1 LGCKDIQEKAGSGKS
16 RRIESIQEFH
26 QGETMNGR
34 ISAVL
39 VAMGAMILFAGSASD
54 RAGAQSSSRETE
66 LSAANVQDDRL
77 DSRQDNG
84 QQSGQPPQNS
94 DYPRRDDTG
103 RADDDRARRDDGRSD
118 VPEEGERVTLPPDTI
133 ISVRIADEI
142 SSNKNHTGDIFTG
155 IVDPSVLIH
164 NQVVIPRGTEA
175 HVRMAED
182 KKGGHIHGKAE
193 VRLELVSLVVNG
205 RRLGVESDPEVRG
218 QGAMSAK
225 VKAAEKSGEH
235 VGGSA
240 TGVAGPAGS
249 AAGPVIA
256 AFSAPKVEMKA
267 NSRVEFILAEP
278 FTFARPPVTNA
289 PQGQ

>member
-1 LGCKDIQEKAGSGKS
+1 IQEKAGSGKS
-16 RRIESIQEFH
+16 RRLESIQEFH
-26 QGETMNGR
+26 QGGTMNGR
-34 ISAVL
+34 ISATL

-54 RAGAQSSSRETE
+54 RAGAQNSSRETE
-66 LSAANVQDDRL
+66 LSAANVQDDHQ

-84 QQSGQPPQNS
+84 QQSGQQSGQPQNS
-94 DYPRRDDTG
+94 DYPRRDD
-103 RADDDRARRDDGRSD
+103 ARRDDTGRAD

-218 QGAMSAK
+218 QGAMGAK
-225 VKAAEKSGEH
+225 AKAAEKSGEH
-235 VGGSA
+235 AGGSA

-256 AFSAPKVEMKA
+256 AFSAAKVEMKP

>member
-1 LGCKDIQEKAGSGKS
+1 
-16 RRIESIQEFH
+16 
-26 QGETMNGR
+26 MNGR
-34 ISAVL
+34 ISAAF
-39 VAMGAMILFAGSASD
+39 VAIGAMVLFAGSAAD
-54 RAGAQSSSRETE
+54 RAGAQSSSRKTE
-66 LSAANVQDDRL
+66 LSAANVQDDRQ

-84 QQSGQPPQNS
+84 QQGGQPQSS
-94 DYPRRDDTG
+94 DYPRRDDARRDDTR
-103 RADDDRARRDDGRSD
+103 RADDDRARTDERRAD
-118 VPEEGERVTLPPDTI
+118 VPEEGERVTLPPDSI

-193 VRLELVSLVVNG
+193 VRLELISLVVNG
-205 RRLGVESDPEVRG
+205 RRLGVESDPEVKG
-218 QGAMSAK
+218 QGAMAAK
-225 VKAAEKSGEH
+225 AKAAEKSGEH
-235 VGGSA
+235 AGGSA

-256 AFSAPKVEMKA
+256 AFSSAKVEMKA
-267 NSRVEFILAEP
+267 NSRVEFVLAEP

>member
-1 LGCKDIQEKAGSGKS
+1 
-16 RRIESIQEFH
+16 
-26 QGETMNGR
+26 MNGR
-34 ISAVL
+34 ISTVL
-39 VAMGAMILFAGSASD
+39 VAMGAVVLFAGSASD
-54 RAGAQSSSRETE
+54 RAGARSSSRQTE
-66 LSAANVQDDRL
+66 LSAANVQDDRQ

-94 DYPRRDDTG
+94 DYPRRDD
-103 RADDDRARRDDGRSD
+103 ARRDDTGRAD

-205 RRLGVESDPEVRG
+205 RRLGVESDPEVKG
-218 QGAMSAK
+218 PGAMGAK
-225 VKAAEKSGEH
+225 AKAAEKSGEH
-235 VGGSA
+235 AGGSA
-240 TGVAGPAGS
+240 TSVAGPAGS

-256 AFSAPKVEMKA
+256 AFSAAKVEMKA
-267 NSRVEFILAEP
+267 NSRVEFVLAEP

>member
-1 LGCKDIQEKAGSGKS
+1 
-16 RRIESIQEFH
+16 
-26 QGETMNGR
+26 MNGQ
-34 ISAVL
+34 ISAAL
-39 VAMGAMILFAGSASD
+39 VVMGAMFFLAGSTAD
-54 RAGAQSSSRETE
+54 RVGAQTSPPTE
-66 LSAANVQDDRL
+66 LNVGSAQDD
-77 DSRQDNG
+77 G
-84 QQSGQPPQNS
+84 QQSGQPQNS
-94 DYPRRDDTG
+94 DYPRRDDA
-103 RADDDRARRDDGRSD
+103 RRDEARRPDDDRARRDDRGSD
-118 VPEEGERVTLPPDTI
+118 APAEGERITLPPDTI

-164 NQVVIPRGTEA
+164 NNVVIPRGTEA

-182 KKGGHIHGKAE
+182 KKGGHIHGKAR

-225 VKAAEKSGEH
+225 VKAEEKSGDH
-235 VGGSA
+235 ISVG

-256 AFSAPKVEMKA
+256 AFAAPKVEMKA

-278 FTFARPPVTNA
+278 FTFAKPPVTEA
-289 PQGQ
+289 PPAQ

>member
-1 LGCKDIQEKAGSGKS
+1 
-16 RRIESIQEFH
+16 
-26 QGETMNGR
+26 MNGHT
-34 ISAVL
+34 SAALVL
-39 VAMGAMILFAGSASD
+39 MGAMILFAGSAAD
-54 RAGAQSSSRETE
+54 RAGARASRQTE
-66 LSAANVQDDRL
+66 LNTAIG
-77 DSRQDNG
+77 QDNRQEGG
-84 QQSGQPPQNS
+84 QPQNS
-94 DYPRRDDTG
+94 DYPRRDD
-103 RADDDRARRDDGRSD
+103 ARRDDTRRPDDDRERKDDRRSD
-118 VPEEGERVTLPPDTI
+118 VPAEGERVTLPPDSI

-155 IVDPSVLIH
+155 IVDPSVLVH
-164 NQVVIPRGTEA
+164 DHVVIPRGTEA

-218 QGAMSAK
+218 QGAMAAK
-225 VKAAEKSGEH
+225 AKAEEKSGDH
-235 VGGSA
+235 VGVG

-267 NSRVEFILAEP
+267 NSRVEFILTEP
-278 FTFARPPVTNA
+278 FTFTKPPVTDA
-289 PQGQ
+289 PQSQ

>member
-1 LGCKDIQEKAGSGKS
+1 M
-16 RRIESIQEFH
+16 
-26 QGETMNGR
+26 MNGQ

-39 VAMGAMILFAGSASD
+39 VAMGAMFLFGGSAAD
-54 RAGAQSSSRETE
+54 RAGGQTSRPAE
-66 LSAANVQDDRL
+66 LKGAST
-77 DSRQDNG
+77 QDNG
-84 QQSGQPPQNS
+84 QQPSLPPQNP
-94 DYPRRDDTG
+94 DDTRRDDT
-103 RADDDRARRDDGRSD
+103 RKPDDDRGRRDERRSD
-118 VPEEGERVTLPPDTI
+118 APEAGDRVTLAPDTI

-155 IVDPSVLIH
+155 IVDPSVLVH

-218 QGAMSAK
+218 QGAGAAK
-225 VKAAEKSGEH
+225 VKAEAKSGEH
-235 VGGSA
+235 AGGSA

-256 AFSAPKVEMKA
+256 AFSAAKVEMKA
-267 NSRVEFILAEP
+267 NTRVEFILAEP
-278 FTFARPPVTNA
+278 FTFVRPPVTDA
-289 PQGQ
+289 PLNQ